1 MDFFPL
7 ISEATMMYQRKHNYI
22 QNSCGMYSM
31 YRLNR
36 QDPTRYLISLKKD
49 V

>member
-22 QNSCGMYSM
+22 QNSCGMYM
-31 YRLNR
+31 HRLNR